1 MGVKKMSGTAI
12 SSTKRR
18 SSADL
23 SKSGRRSSMSLNNSK
38 SKSSTWAKPKK
49 SKSNEKMSLNV
60 DVSEAALFQR
70 QLPTFYHPDRRKQDI
85 EYNYF
90 LNLIKDSESQTNITC
105 PECNNKNEKLNR
117 LIKLVKTKD
126 KWDKEEYIELL
137 ENLIL
142 QTDQV
147 FDEQQPDIDKIT
159 NKIELLSTE

>member
-1 MGVKKMSGTAI
+1 MGVKKMSGTVI

-18 SSADL
+18 SSADI

-38 SKSSTWAKPKK
+38 SSTSLKK
-49 SKSNEKMSLNV
+49 KISKSNEKISLNV

-105 PECNNKNEKLNR
+105 PECNNKNE
-117 LIKLVKTKD
+117 
-126 KWDKEEYIELL
+126 
-137 ENLIL
+137 
-142 QTDQV
+142 
-147 FDEQQPDIDKIT
+147 
-159 NKIELLSTE
+159 

>member
-1 MGVKKMSGTAI
+1 
-12 SSTKRR
+12 
-18 SSADL
+18 
-23 SKSGRRSSMSLNNSK
+23 MSLNNSK
-38 SKSSTWAKPKK
+38 SSTSLKKKISKTKK
-49 SKSNEKMSLNV
+49 SKSNEMSLNV

-105 PECNNKNEKLNR
+105 QECNNKNEKINR

-142 QTDQV
+142 QTDQL
-147 FDEQQPDIDKIT
+147 FDEQQPDIDKIA
-159 NKIELLSTE
+159 NKIEILSTE